1 MRVSTTADRP
11 AGPRGP
17 GPGLGRVRARR
28 TWRLRGPLLPTSPPP
43 AWFCVC
49 FPGPHSA
56 LQNET
61 KQKDVGEKLR
71 EKTDELQFSSGWRG
85 WCVLARSLARSGPG
99 GPLCGG
105 DAAREAS
112 AEAGG
117 REETPRSPRSR
128 LRTGARTNGKPG
140 PRPGANQD
148 APSELGPAKHT
159 LARSGSKLEGR
170 WARDDGTQSRVGI
183 SPWTRTNGPGAPRRA
198 LACPAGLL

>member
-1 MRVSTTADRP
+1 MRASTTADRP

-17 GPGLGRVRARR
+17 AAGTAPGPGPGRVRARR
-28 TWRLRGPLLPTSPPP
+28 TWRLRGPLLPTS

-61 KQKDVGEKLR
+61 KQKDVGEKCR

-85 WCVLARSLARSGPG
+85 WCVLARSGPG

-105 DAAREAS
+105 DAAWEAS

-128 LRTGARTNGKPG
+128 LRTGARTAGKPG

-183 SPWTRTNGPGAPRRA
+183 SPWSRTNGPGAPRRA